1 MSPKQFIIVIIQFY
15 DYVYLTAIRKKDT
28 FFVIACVL
36 CCKEMHEYWYVL
48 QIK

>member
-15 DYVYLTAIRKKDT
+15 DYVYLTAIRKKDK

-36 CCKEMHEYWYVL
+36 YML
-48 QIK
+48 QRNARILIYFAD